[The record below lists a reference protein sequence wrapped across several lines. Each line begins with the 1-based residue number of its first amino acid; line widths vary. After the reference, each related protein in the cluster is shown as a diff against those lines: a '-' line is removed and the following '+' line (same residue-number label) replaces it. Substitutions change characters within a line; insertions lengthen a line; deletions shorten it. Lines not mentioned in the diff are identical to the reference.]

1 VDEGSDWIS
10 TGEAARRL
18 GLRSVNSVKR
28 LIRTGRLRAIRP
40 GAHFRVSDAEVRQL
54 AASPHVQTGSGSR
67 DPRNVGQGELEAWAR
82 RHRVKQVAL
91 FGSAARGRLRRA
103 SDVDV
108 VVELGPDAGVGL
120 FEHVEMEEELERI
133 FGRPVDLGTW
143 ASMKPSVREQ
153 AERDA
158 VVLYEAG

>member
-1 VDEGSDWIS
+1 M
-10 TGEAARRL
+10 
-18 GLRSVNSVKR
+18 
-28 LIRTGRLRAIRP
+28 
-40 GAHFRVSDAEVRQL
+40 
-54 AASPHVQTGSGSR
+54 
-67 DPRNVGQGELEAWAR
+67 
-82 RHRVKQVAL
+82 
-91 FGSAARGRLRRA
+91 
-103 SDVDV
+103 
-108 VVELGPDAGVGL
+108 VELGPDAGVGL

>member
-1 VDEGSDWIS
+1 
-10 TGEAARRL
+10 
-18 GLRSVNSVKR
+18 
-28 LIRTGRLRAIRP
+28 
-40 GAHFRVSDAEVRQL
+40 
-54 AASPHVQTGSGSR
+54 
-67 DPRNVGQGELEAWAR
+67 
-82 RHRVKQVAL
+82 
-91 FGSAARGRLRRA
+91 
-103 SDVDV
+103 